1 MIERI
6 QKYLNFIFLGL
17 LVLML
22 VILLLFWFSI
32 MIPYL
37 KKQAQIDANKL
48 ALAKQVELNQA
59 FNQDLINGTTVQIKS
74 IIQTYLLLKERNG
87 NRIYNA
93 IEIQAGP
100 AALADKFNHVYQA
113 KNIKNVKGFKTKVPI
128 FDEKG
133 TNLLAVAFFFRNELS
148 FQELK
153 NTMLW
158 HFSILFTLIFLVLFA
173 SWGLLKC
180 MIKNIQAQQ
189 AKLIHSAR
197 VIAMG
202 EMASG
207 IAHELNQPLAI
218 MRFKADALQ
227 YFFAKKL
234 PDSDKN
240 KSVADIIDQ
249 IKRAAT
255 IIRNMRSFTSPNSE
269 ILELLNLSEPLD
281 AALSFF
287 REQFRVHDI
296 RLLENISPDL
306 PKVRLNPQKFEQIV
320 VNLLTNARH
329 AVEHKEQISGAE
341 YQKQIEIRL
350 LHSIDQKI
358 LFEVKDNGVGMD
370 ENTCSRCLE
379 PFFTTKETGE
389 GMGLGLSIVFG
400 IMREFDM
407 TLNIE
412 SKINVGASFQLS
424 IPVKEK

>member
-1 MIERI
+1 M
-6 QKYLNFIFLGL
+6 F
-17 LVLML
+17 

-37 KKQAQIDANKL
+37 KKQAQMDANNL
-48 ALAKQVELNQA
+48 ALAKQVELIQA
-59 FNQDLINGTTVQIKS
+59 FNQDLKNGTREQLKS
-74 IIQTYLLLKERNG
+74 IIKTYLMLKERNG
-87 NRIYNA
+87 NYIYNA
-93 IEIQAGP
+93 IEFQVDSDE
-100 AALADKFNHVYQA
+100 LASKYNHVYLGE
-113 KNIKNVKGFKTKVPI
+113 NIKNVKGLKSKVDI
-128 FDEKG
+128 YNENG
-133 TNLLAVAFFFRNELS
+133 TNLLAIAYFYRSELS

-153 NTMLW
+153 NKMLW
-158 HFSILFTLIFLVLFA
+158 HFSILFAFIFIVLFA
-173 SWGLLKC
+173 SWGLFKC
-180 MIKNIQAQQ
+180 MIKNIQKKEKSLQIQQ

-218 MRFKADALQ
+218 MRFKADSLK

-234 PDSDKN
+234 PDSEKN
-240 KSVADIIDQ
+240 KNVADIIDQ

-255 IIRNMRSFTSPNSE
+255 IIRNMRSFTSPNAE
-269 ILELLNLSEPLD
+269 TFELLTLTEPLD

-306 PKVRLNPQKFEQIV
+306 PQVRLNPQKFEQIV
-320 VNLLTNARH
+320 VNLLTNARY
-329 AVEHKEQISGAE
+329 AVDHKEKSSGSE

-350 LHSIDQKI
+350 LHTIDQKV
-358 LFEVKDNGVGMD
+358 LFEVKDNGIGMD
-370 ENTCSRCLE
+370 ENIRSRCLE

-412 SKINVGASFQLS
+412 SKINEGTSFQVS